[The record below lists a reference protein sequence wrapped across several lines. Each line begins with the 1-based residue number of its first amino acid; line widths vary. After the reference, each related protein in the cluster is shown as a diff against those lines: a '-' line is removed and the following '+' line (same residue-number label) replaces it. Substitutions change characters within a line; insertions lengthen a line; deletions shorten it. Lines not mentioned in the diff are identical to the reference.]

1 MSNEKSR
8 PGCLPAIIAILG
20 VVFLGSLFS
29 DSEDENSQPTAS
41 ATTTIAPKIT
51 ASKKATPKP
60 PLTAGDRACS
70 AMKSAD
76 KAVANA
82 ATAFYSDSVDQ
93 SQIQS
98 LNSSLAAVNNAYK
111 AVDGDLYWYMVGQGN
126 AMDLLASSLSSGDAD
141 AAFLA
146 IESYLDNDQYTRF
159 CK

>member
-1 MSNEKSR
+1 MSKEQRR

-29 DSEDENSQPTAS
+29 DSEEDSSQPTS
-41 ATTTIAPKIT
+41 STTTAAPKIT
-51 ASKKATPKP
+51 TSKKATPKP

-70 AMKSAD
+70 AMKNAD

-82 ATAFYSDSVDQ
+82 ATAFYSNSVEQ
-93 SQIQS
+93 AQIQS

-141 AAFLA
+141 AVFLA
-146 IESYLDNDQYTRF
+146 IESYLDNDQYMRF
-159 CK
+159 CN